1 MKKVEDKIKEILFFT
16 KKLPFVKQEE
26 ALDYVKWLWLSAGKK
41 SCINVEAALSKMR
54 EIQSRHRVEKD
65 WDSVDIIRKWREKR

>member
-41 SCINVEAALSKMR
+41 NRINVEAALSKMR